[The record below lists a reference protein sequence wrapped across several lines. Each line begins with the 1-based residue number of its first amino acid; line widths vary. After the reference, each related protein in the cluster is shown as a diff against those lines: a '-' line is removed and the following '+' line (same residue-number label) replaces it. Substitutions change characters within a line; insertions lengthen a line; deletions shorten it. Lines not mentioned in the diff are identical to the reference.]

1 MAPEAK
7 FELLK
12 YKSNKQ
18 GVRKD
23 GTWKNGG
30 LSFIEYL
37 VKLVDAD
44 GEEAIYSIT
53 DYYNTSNEIM
63 DTRIW
68 KMQGINN
75 ETLDNGVNN
84 NSKLGKKIL
93 TFVTNE
99 HFYRGDTIEAMFVA
113 GRETRLN
120 QINDSLDSFMGIED
134 QIDNHLE
141 K

>member
-1 MAPEAK
+1 MAQEAK
-7 FELLK
+7 FYLLN

-99 HFYRGDTIEAMFVA
+99 HFYRGDVIEAMYVK
-113 GRETRLN
+113 E
-120 QINDSLDSFMGIED
+120 MED
-134 QIDNHLE
+134 RIDNYIE

>member
-1 MAPEAK
+1 MEK
-7 FELLK
+7 WWSQF
-12 YKSNKQ
+12 YRIS
-18 GVRKD
+18 
-23 GTWKNGG
+23 
-30 LSFIEYL
+30 S
-37 VKLVDAD
+37 KLVDAD

-99 HFYRGDTIEAMFVA
+99 HFYRGDTIEAMHVK
-113 GRETRLN
+113 E
-120 QINDSLDSFMGIED
+120 QY
-134 QIDNHLE
+134 E